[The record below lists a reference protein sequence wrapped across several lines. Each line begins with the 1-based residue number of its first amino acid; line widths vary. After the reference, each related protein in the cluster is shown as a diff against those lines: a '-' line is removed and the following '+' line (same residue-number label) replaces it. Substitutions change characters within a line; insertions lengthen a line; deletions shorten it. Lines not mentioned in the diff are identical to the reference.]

1 MDMISRN
8 HSFARI
14 LRRAAV
20 PLLALGLIVASVM
33 PAVAAAA
40 ATVARPDEVIVLPG
54 ATSAEGIA
62 AGAGSTFYAGDLYRG
77 TIYRGD
83 IRRGTAT
90 RFIDAPERR
99 AAWGMKADLRHGLL
113 LVAGGPTGQAYV
125 YSTRTGATVATY
137 QLGAGGQLGAAGVSV
152 INDVALVPGG
162 AWFTD
167 SARAK
172 LYFVPVS
179 AEGTPG
185 TARTLDLTGPAADVT
200 GAFNVNGIQ
209 ATPDGRT
216 LIVSHTQNARLY
228 TVNPVTGAS
237 APIEGAEVP
246 NADGILLN
254 GHRLW
259 VVENRNNKIVRFR
272 LSPDLSHATP
282 DKTITSKSFGV
293 PTTVALF
300 GDRLAAVNA
309 HFDTGTPPTSNTY
322 EVVVVSA

>member
-1 MDMISRN
+1 MNRISRDR
-8 HSFARI
+8 SFATI

-20 PLLALGLIVASVM
+20 PLLALVLLVASPV
-33 PAVAAAA
+33 PAIAATA

-62 AGAGSTFYAGDLYRG
+62 AGAGSTFYAGDLYKG

-83 IRRGTAT
+83 VRRGTAT
-90 RFIDAPERR
+90 RFIDAPDRR

-113 LVAGGPTGQAYV
+113 LVAGGPTGQAYI

-137 QLGAGGQLGAAGVSV
+137 QLGAAGVSI

-179 AEGTPG
+179 AEGIPG
-185 TARTLDLTGPAADVT
+185 ATRTLDVTGPAADVT

-216 LIVSHTQNARLY
+216 LIVSHTQNARVN
-228 TVNPVTGAS
+228 TVNPVTGIS

-254 GHRLW
+254 GHQLW
-259 VVENRNNKIVRFR
+259 VVQNRNNKIMRFQ
-272 LSPDLSHATP
+272 LSADLGHATP
-282 DKTITSKSFGV
+282 DKAITSRAFGV
-293 PTTVALF
+293 PTTAALF
-300 GDRLAAVNA
+300 GDRLAAVNS
-309 HFDTGTPPTSNTY
+309 HFDTGTPPTSSTY
-322 EVVVVSA
+322 EVIVVSA